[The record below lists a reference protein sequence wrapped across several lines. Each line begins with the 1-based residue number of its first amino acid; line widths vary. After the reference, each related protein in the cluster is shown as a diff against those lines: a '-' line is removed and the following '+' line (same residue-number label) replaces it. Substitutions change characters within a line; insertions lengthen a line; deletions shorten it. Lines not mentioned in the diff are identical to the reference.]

1 MEISFCS
8 DSRRP
13 PANIPLV
20 ENDAEASGDV
30 NSDENDGYYRSGDR
44 LIHLSDRSEGQ
55 LSPATRV
62 QQKVKVS

>member
-44 LIHLSDRSEGQ
+44 LIHLSDRSEVQ